1 MIGKDQ
7 QQSFGKTFKRALSIF
22 GIVLLLFAYAPE
34 EVESR
39 RSFGG
44 SRSFGRSFSRSSS
57 RSYSRSS
64 KTYSAPKRT
73 YSSSRTSSSSRSTYT
88 KPRTSTPTRSTGSSY
103 TGSRTSKSTSTRTST
118 TARQKQTATNRA
130 KTTNTPSTRNSKATG
145 SQQRATT
152 AQNRKQVRQLKA
164 ENRSLKRKV
173 TTANRQTASARR
185 QQRQTI
191 TVNNYRT
198 FYNPYSTYSLYSYQR
213 AVLFDNLMFGLY
225 FHDYYNHAIR
235 RSYLWHYHHPNYDRQ
250 HWTDDKQ
257 KEYEFYKEYYE
268 NQGIEPNE
276 NYVDPGTNRDEDYI
290 ASYVEEN
297 PDKFYGDNVEVVTV
311 EELPDEEVIKQELLA
326 TAETP
331 TEMTNTQRAP
341 PQQQPITQ
349 KVVVEKKTSGGT
361 WFILIFGS
369 LLIVGGIMLVLYNKG
384 YF

>member
-1 MIGKDQ
+1 MNKYQ
-7 QQSFGKTFKRALSIF
+7 QPTFGSKCKRILAVF
-22 GIVLLLFAYAPE
+22 GIVLFLFSIAPDI
-34 EVESR
+34 VESR
-39 RSFGG
+39 RSFG
-44 SRSFGRSFSRSSS
+44 GRSFSRSSS

-64 KTYSAPKRT
+64 RSYSAPKRS
-73 YSSSRTSSSSRSTYT
+73 YSSSSRSTSSSRSSYT
-88 KPRTSTPTRSTGSSY
+88 KPRTSTSTRSTGSSY
-103 TGSRTSKSTSTRTST
+103 GGTRASKTSTTRPST

-130 KTTNTPSTRNSKATG
+130 KTTNTPSTRNATTNR

-164 ENRSLKRKV
+164 ENRTLKRKV

-191 TVNNYRT
+191 TVANYRGYYPIT
-198 FYNPYSTYSLYSYQR
+198 TYPMYSMTASM
-213 AVLFDNLMFGLY
+213 AFNNLMFGIY
-225 FHDYYNHAIR
+225 FHDYYNHAIH
-235 RSYLWHYHHPNYDRQ
+235 RSYLWHYHHRNYDRS
-250 HWTDDKQ
+250 HWSREKQ
-257 KEYEFYKEYYE
+257 EEYEFYKEYYE

-276 NYVDPGTNRDEDYI
+276 NYVDPGTNRDEDYV

-311 EELPDEEVIKQELLA
+311 DELPDEEAIKQGLLA

-331 TEMTNTQRAP
+331 TVNTNTQRAP
-341 PQQQPITQ
+341 PEPVQQRVI
-349 KVVVEKKTSGGT
+349 VEKKTSGAT
-361 WFILIFGS
+361 WFILIFCS

>member
-1 MIGKDQ
+1 MNKSQ
-7 QQSFGKTFKRALSIF
+7 QTSFSSTIKRALSIF
-22 GIVLLLFAYAPE
+22 GIVILLLAYAPE
-34 EVESR
+34 DVESR

-44 SRSFGRSFSRSSS
+44 RSFSRSFSRSSS
-57 RSYSRSS
+57 RSYSRSTKS
-64 KTYSAPKRT
+64 YTAPKRT

-88 KPRTSTPTRSTGSSY
+88 KPRTSTSTRSTGSSY
-103 TGSRTSKSTSTRTST
+103 GGSRTSRTTSTRSST

-130 KTTNTPSTRNSKATG
+130 KTTNTPSTRNATATR

-198 FYNPYSTYSLYSYQR
+198 FYNPYPTYSLYSLQ
-213 AVLFDNLMFGLY
+213 ASMAFNNLMFGLY

-250 HWTDDKQ
+250 HWTDEKQ
-257 KEYEFYKEYYE
+257 KEYEFYKDYYE
-268 NQGIEPNE
+268 NQGIVPNE
-276 NYVDPGTNRDEDYI
+276 NYVDPGTNRDEDFV

-311 EELPDEEVIKQELLA
+311 EELPDEEAIKQELLA

-331 TEMTNTQRAP
+331 TVTSNTQRAP
-341 PQQQPITQ
+341 PQQPVQQ
-349 KVVVEKKTSGGT
+349 KVVVVKKSSGVT
-361 WFILIFGS
+361 WFILIFCS